1 MQFILSNVPPIFKT
15 MPLPVAGTLTVT
27 ACTWNATIYTSDP
40 KKQPNFL
47 PEWLN
52 VASYLSKFHLL
63 MQKLSV

>member
-1 MQFILSNVPPIFKT
+1 MQFIQNSFQNNAPP
-15 MPLPVAGTLTVT
+15 PVAGTLTVT

-47 PEWLN
+47 PDWLN
-52 VASYLSKFHLL
+52 MASYLSKFHLL